1 MSQENQYSVENPSP
15 KLINTLKDMLE
26 TEDGTISYHFV
37 RHENGERKVSST
49 YNELNRQCFFND
61 KERRKKTPLELLELF
76 QDLANDRGA
85 SYFVVE

>member
-1 MSQENQYSVENPSP
+1 MDQENQYSVENPSP
-15 KLINTLKDMLE
+15 KLINTLEDMLE
-26 TEDGTISYHFV
+26 VEDGVISYHFV

-49 YNELNRQCFFND
+49 YNELNKQCFFHER
-61 KERRKKTPLELLELF
+61 ERRKKTPLELLTLF